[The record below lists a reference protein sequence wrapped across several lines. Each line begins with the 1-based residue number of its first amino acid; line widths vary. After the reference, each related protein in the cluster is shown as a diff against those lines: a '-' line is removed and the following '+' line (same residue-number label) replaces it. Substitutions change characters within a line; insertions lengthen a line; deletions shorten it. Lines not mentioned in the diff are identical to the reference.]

1 MSTSY
6 DMNQSNKPLVRVI
19 HTAVKGRARYQ
30 VAGLQ
35 RSISLK
41 HYLETQL
48 LAKDGIRSVLANSVT
63 GNILVHFDAAKGAG
77 AIAQQIEQLVLQY
90 KASKTAKTDKV
101 KLIPSSQH
109 ASTVRPP
116 TKFSDLSQRSH
127 SLKPIED
134 FQPQKDEPWHLARA
148 CDVISKLRTSATFGL
163 SQTTAQNNLQIY
175 GPNALPESA
184 MRSRLSMFIGQFKSL
199 PVALLSLAAGLSI
212 ATGGLA
218 DAAVIM
224 GVVLINGVIGYTT
237 ERQSERIIHSLKR
250 LVQPV
255 AWVIRDRVVTEI
267 RAQEV
272 VLGDLLVLRPGSY
285 VTADA
290 RLIEA
295 KHLSVDESA
304 LTGESLPVF
313 KTVEPLL
320 DKDLPLG
327 DRTNMVY
334 MGTLITGGQGLAVV
348 VATRRFTEM
357 GRIQTLVGEA
367 AIPTT
372 PMERQLDQAGS
383 QLVLISGAV
392 CGLVF
397 GVGILRGYGFLQ
409 MLKTSISLA
418 VAAVPEGLPTVATT
432 TLALGIREM
441 RQHKVLIRR
450 LDAVE
455 TLGSVQALCLDKTGT
470 LTINKMSVVEV
481 YVDGNRVSMNVAQ
494 SCNGHQQIAP
504 STSESWLKMLQ
515 VLVLCNE
522 SEIHSSSN
530 RDVALKGSSTE
541 NALLELAI
549 SSGVDVVSLRQ
560 TYPLLTI
567 YHRSEDRNV
576 MTTLHTMADT
586 AIAAEQPP
594 KPKKTKASRS
604 AKTASTRKK
613 GFSSTAASTMPE
625 MSPQKQ
631 FIAVKGSP
639 TEVLSLCNWWM
650 QAGKIAPLTQSDRA
664 LIEAE
669 NDRMAGQAL
678 RVLGVAYRYTS
689 HPEANALQDNLIW
702 LGLVGMVDPIRPGT
716 KELMQVFHQAGI
728 ETIMITGDQSST
740 AYAIAKELDL
750 NDDHQIQILDSTAF
764 CNLDSEAMQALCK
777 QAQIFARISPAHKLQ
792 IVQALQQTGK
802 VVAMTGDGINDAP
815 ALKAANV
822 GVAMGHVGTDVAREV
837 ADIVLEDDDLQT
849 MAIAV
854 SRGRTIY
861 NNIRKSVHFL
871 LSTNLSE
878 ILVMLTATGV
888 GVGQPL
894 NAMQLLWLNL
904 VTDIFP
910 GLALAL
916 EPPDPDVLYQPPRN
930 PDEPIIKSSDFQRIL
945 FESTVLSASALSA
958 YGYAVRRYGISPQA
972 STIGF
977 MSLTCAQLF
986 HALSCRSTT
995 RHWNNHTLPPNH
1007 YLTTALA
1014 GSLSLQLLSILIP
1027 GLRSLL
1033 QIAPI
1038 SLMDSAVISASA
1050 ILPLLITE
1058 GTKSTN

>member
-1 MSTSY
+1 MVRQPSKLSNLST
-6 DMNQSNKPLVRVI
+6 
-19 HTAVKGRARYQ
+19 
-30 VAGLQ
+30 
-35 RSISLK
+35 
-41 HYLETQL
+41 
-48 LAKDGIRSVLANSVT
+48 
-63 GNILVHFDAAKGAG
+63 
-77 AIAQQIEQLVLQY
+77 
-90 KASKTAKTDKV
+90 
-101 KLIPSSQH
+101 
-109 ASTVRPP
+109 
-116 TKFSDLSQRSH
+116 RSH
-127 SLKPIED
+127 SLKAVEQD
-134 FQPQKDEPWHLARA
+134 FQPQQNEPWHLATA
-148 CDVISKLRTSATFGL
+148 GDVISKLQTSAASGL
-163 SQTTAQNNLQIY
+163 AQATAQKNLEIY
-175 GPNALPESA
+175 GPNVLPESA
-184 MRSRLSMFIGQFKSL
+184 MRSRFSTFIGQFKSV

-250 LVQPV
+250 LVQPI
-255 AWVIRDRVVTEI
+255 AWVMRDGVVAEI

-272 VLGDLLVLRPGSY
+272 VLGDLLLLRPGSY
-285 VTADA
+285 VAADA

-295 KHLSVDESA
+295 QHLSVDESA

-320 DKDLPLG
+320 EDDLPLG

-334 MGTLITGGQGLAVV
+334 MGTLITGGRGLAVV

-357 GRIQTLVGEA
+357 GRIQTLVDEA
-367 AIPTT
+367 AIPET

-383 QLVLISGAV
+383 QLVLISSAV
-392 CGLVF
+392 CCLVF
-397 GVGILRGYGFLQ
+397 GLGMLRGYGVIQ

-418 VAAVPEGLPTVATT
+418 VAAVPEGLPTIATT

-470 LTINKMSVVEV
+470 LTINKMSVVEL
-481 YVDGNRVSMNVAQ
+481 YVDGNRI
-494 SCNGHQQIAP
+494 QITAGQRLNEYEQIDP
-504 STSESWLKMLQ
+504 HTSDSLLKMLQ
-515 VLVLCNE
+515 ALALCNE
-522 SEIHSSSN
+522 SEIHTRSN
-530 RDVALKGSSTE
+530 SELELKGSSTE

-549 SSGVDVVSLRQ
+549 ANGLDVGSLRQ

-567 YHRSEDRNV
+567 YHRSEDRSV
-576 MTTLHTMADT
+576 MATLH
-586 AIAAEQPP
+586 AITDITVASEPLP
-594 KPKKTKASRS
+594 KPKEPKSSRS
-604 AKTASTRKK
+604 AQPASKRKK
-613 GFSSTAASTMPE
+613 GISSTTATNRPE
-625 MSPQKQ
+625 VPPQKQ
-631 FIAVKGSP
+631 FIAVKGNP
-639 TEVLSLCNWWM
+639 IEVLCLCSWWM
-650 QAGKIAPLTQSDRA
+650 QAGKITPLTQSDRA

-678 RVLGVAYRYTS
+678 RVLGVAYRHIS
-689 HPEANALQDNLIW
+689 HPEANNLQDNLIW
-702 LGLVGMVDPIRPGT
+702 LGLVGMIDPIRPGT
-716 KELMQVFHQAGI
+716 KELMQVFHRAGI

-740 AYAIAKELDL
+740 AYAIGKELNL
-750 NDDHQIQILDSTAF
+750 NNDHQIKILDSTAF
-764 CNLDSEAMQALCK
+764 CNLDSDTMLALCK

-837 ADIVLEDDDLQT
+837 ADVVLEDDDLQT
-849 MAIAV
+849 MEIAV
-854 SRGRTIY
+854 SQGRTIY

-878 ILVMLTATGV
+878 ILVMLAATIIGI
-888 GVGQPL
+888 GQPL

-916 EPPDPDVLYQPPRN
+916 EPPDPDVLHQPPRN
-930 PDEPIIKSSDFQRIL
+930 PNEPVIKSSDFQRIL

-958 YGYAVRRYGISPQA
+958 YGYALRRYGISPQA

-995 RHWNNHTLPPNH
+995 RRWGKSMLPPNH
-1007 YLTTALA
+1007 YLTAALV
-1014 GSLSLQLLSILIP
+1014 GSLSLQLLSMLIP
-1027 GLRSLL
+1027 GLRTLL

-1038 SLMDSAVISASA
+1038 SLMDSVVISASA
-1050 ILPLLITE
+1050 ILPLLIAE
-1058 GTKSTN
+1058 VTKHVEEPSIVPPIQNQT